1 MGDTL
6 LKFKD
11 GNRASFYIPDINWN
25 AVKADLNSNSSH
37 LLTRAV
43 TADQTEEADQS
54 TLRDK
59 LLNLLGVSAAD
70 FSTQVPFTGTGW
82 IPSPPQ
88 GCHKS
93 SGSML

>member
-1 MGDTL
+1 MGDAL
-6 LKFKD
+6 LKLKD
-11 GNRASFYIPDINWN
+11 GNRASLYIPDINWN
-25 AVKADLNSNSSH
+25 EAKAELNSNSLH
-37 LLTRAV
+37 LLTRTV

-70 FSTQVPFTGTGW
+70 FSTQVPFTGIGW

-88 GCHKS
+88 GYYKS